1 MLCDKDDDSEEYILW
16 LLVTSFLIL
25 CVIPG
30 PTFNSTDTITFICS
44 SVCIRLGSVHFP
56 RYQMAFVL
64 FLQIDDLP
72 AKLETVCSTCLH
84 VNAKIEVLQEE
95 LLSMKGMQ
103 KRCEKLEKHK
113 KKLQREVVTL
123 KSHIELNMIEHSQ
136 VEHYK
141 QEVEER
147 VIQDL
152 REKLREVNMFLQVI
166 CWFVISLNSPHCKL
180 HFGCI
185 QFMCFLCFP

>member
-1 MLCDKDDDSEEYILW
+1 
-16 LLVTSFLIL
+16 
-25 CVIPG
+25 
-30 PTFNSTDTITFICS
+30 
-44 SVCIRLGSVHFP
+44 
-56 RYQMAFVL
+56 
-64 FLQIDDLP
+64 
-72 AKLETVCSTCLH
+72 
-84 VNAKIEVLQEE
+84 
-95 LLSMKGMQ
+95 MKGMQ

-166 CWFVISLNSPHCKL
+166 C
-180 HFGCI
+180 
-185 QFMCFLCFP
+185 